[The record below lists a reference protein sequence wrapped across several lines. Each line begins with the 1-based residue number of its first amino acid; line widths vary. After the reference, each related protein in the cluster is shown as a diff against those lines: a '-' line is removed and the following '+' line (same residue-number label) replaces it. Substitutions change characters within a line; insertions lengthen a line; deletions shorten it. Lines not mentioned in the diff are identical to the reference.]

1 MKPFRN
7 WKIRTQVIA
16 MMLALALVLSA
27 TLSVIMMGIARRNIE
42 DNYIKTIRDNLQAL
56 TRVMDLR
63 LKTTVNLVREF
74 LATDEVLTLLDR
86 TNGEDTR
93 YFSAQETKLLID
105 EWSPLE
111 KEDAYLDGCFLF
123 DDAGHFFKR
132 LIISGSAASY
142 LRYYTDSWK
151 DEPWADQV
159 QVARGKEVFF
169 GGDLLEPSGNRN
181 VITFA
186 KMILKKN
193 TFEPLGMLAVTVR
206 TSVLSDSL
214 FFSNNGFPS
223 DTLMLLDGKDCL
235 YISGGKDAAVQI
247 LSAYQSG
254 TGSSE
259 YLFTTSQSALT
270 GWTLVNGIAR
280 KDLTTLSSYVAELI
294 LYTAVIAF
302 LAAAVATV
310 LLGRTVSKPL
320 LRLQQAISGMT
331 NGRQITE
338 TFTDDEVSHVGQV
351 LKETVARN
359 IELQEKLVETDLKE
373 RDAELMLLHAQIN
386 PHFLYNTL
394 DSIYCMAIVDGDEK
408 IAEMVSAL
416 SDLFKRSLGKGN
428 RIATLGEELDYI
440 RVYMNLLGMR
450 FGDRV
455 TLKTDVEEGML
466 SLRVIR
472 FLLQPFVENAVY
484 HGIEPSMTPGLVM
497 ITGRRK
503 GDDLYLCV
511 EDNGVGMKSKF
522 ELDSGYG
529 VKNVLDRI
537 HLFYG
542 PEYGIR
548 ITSRRG
554 EGTRVEIYIPVM
566 KEEKPC

>member
-56 TRVMDLR
+56 TSVMDLR

-247 LSAYQSG
+247 LSAYLSG